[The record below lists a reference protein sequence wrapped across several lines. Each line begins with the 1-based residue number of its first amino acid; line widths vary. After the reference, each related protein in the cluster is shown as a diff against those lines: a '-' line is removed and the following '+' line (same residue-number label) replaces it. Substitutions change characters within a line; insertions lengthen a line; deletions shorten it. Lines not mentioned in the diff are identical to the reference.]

1 MVEAQR
7 IEGTMT
13 ISYHWLY
20 QIRVIL
26 HIRVMKGYGMV

>member
-1 MVEAQR
+1 MIEAQR

-13 ISYHWLY
+13 ISYQWLY

-26 HIRVMKGYGMV
+26 HIRVLKGYDMV